1 MSAATNQR
9 TQAENGLPAT
19 SAQLAVDE
27 FCSLVSKYFSQ
38 GGFNKLQALCQEND
52 NLKQNVSE
60 LSVTYKNNL
69 RELHQ
74 NERELDSIKA
84 KYNLD
89 LSSLRKEH
97 SQMLHAQK
105 NRMEKECGARKAAEE
120 KLQVERLA
128 LADKT
133 EQVES
138 LTLEVRRI
146 TETIKMKSSNG
157 KLQSQLKDAIENMK
171 SKSNELS
178 EAQTTLRALQ
188 SFVVNL
194 NYLRDKKAEM
204 TQRVNAIFKDAE
216 HFTKKSFDINLDE
229 DHLTLM
235 SESVRSQKFARYGIP
250 LPSSNSLA
258 ARQMRVAVGL
268 SVLGEI
274 FSRYIF
280 RPTYITTGDE
290 IDDVLISLRAESPL
304 QEAYIRAVLLK
315 VPVLSKRRLTGGESH
330 TRKVAMSMLDVV
342 GALIPAEQRG
352 NFQSD
357 FMQLYAK
364 AAANW
369 VPVQQMQEAVHV
381 TFHYDLPE
389 DWKPLPIETE
399 NNRTSTDTASSKS
412 IGRDRQRKILS
423 PTQQQKHESIVG
435 IVWLCFL
442 AMNLPEGD
450 SSYEESF
457 QLIHPGYVLTKAQVE
472 DAEQEE
478 FSRRAARKHSRRSVP
493 ESVVTQRARRMSAGF
508 SGDG

>member
-1 MSAATNQR
+1 M
-9 TQAENGLPAT
+9 
-19 SAQLAVDE
+19 
-27 FCSLVSKYFSQ
+27 
-38 GGFNKLQALCQEND
+38 
-52 NLKQNVSE
+52 
-60 LSVTYKNNL
+60 
-69 RELHQ
+69 
-74 NERELDSIKA
+74 
-84 KYNLD
+84 
-89 LSSLRKEH
+89 
-97 SQMLHAQK
+97 
-105 NRMEKECGARKAAEE
+105 
-120 KLQVERLA
+120 
-128 LADKT
+128 
-133 EQVES
+133 
-138 LTLEVRRI
+138 
-146 TETIKMKSSNG
+146 
-157 KLQSQLKDAIENMK
+157 
-171 SKSNELS
+171 
-178 EAQTTLRALQ
+178 
-188 SFVVNL
+188 
-194 NYLRDKKAEM
+194 
-204 TQRVNAIFKDAE
+204 NAIFKDAE

-250 LPSSNSLA
+250 LPSSNSFA

-290 IDDVLISLRAESPL
+290 IDDVLISLRTESPL

-435 IVWLCFL
+435 IVWPCFL

>member
-1 MSAATNQR
+1 MSAATNHR

-38 GGFNKLQALCQEND
+38 GGFNKLQALCQENE

-74 NERELDSIKA
+74 NERELDSIKT

-138 LTLEVRRI
+138 LTLDVRRI
-146 TETIKMKSSNG
+146 TETTKNGESRISQLEVERQACIEACELQKSSNG

-178 EAQTTLRALQ
+178 EAQTTLQALQ

-216 HFTKKSFDINLDE
+216 HFTKKLFDINLDE

-235 SESVRSQKFARYGIP
+235 SESVRSQK
-250 LPSSNSLA
+250 
-258 ARQMRVAVGL
+258 
-268 SVLGEI
+268 
-274 FSRYIF
+274 YIF

-435 IVWLCFL
+435 IVWPCFL

>member
-1 MSAATNQR
+1 MSAATNHR
-9 TQAENGLPAT
+9 TQAENELPAT

-38 GGFNKLQALCQEND
+38 GGFNKLQALCQENE

-74 NERELDSIKA
+74 NERELGSIKA

-105 NRMEKECGARKAAEE
+105 NRMEKECGARKAAKE

-146 TETIKMKSSNG
+146 TETIKNGESRISQLEVERQACIEACELQKSSNG

-204 TQRVNAIFKDAE
+204 TQRVNAIFKDAQ

-235 SESVRSQKFARYGIP
+235 SDSVRSQK
-250 LPSSNSLA
+250 
-258 ARQMRVAVGL
+258 
-268 SVLGEI
+268 
-274 FSRYIF
+274 YIF

-435 IVWLCFL
+435 IVWPCFL